1 MKNSV
6 NLPLYNEFLELF
18 DNYKILNWKA
28 ENFWEVIKRNQPNPT
43 RKYKRQMYEGLK
55 VLLECQYLEIDT
67 IRSRKK
73 AFIYSETP
81 RLEELRSRHKNEQL
95 AKIFSCKKAS
105 LLNDIEEL
113 ESNITFI
120 NNLVSEDQTLEKY
133 FIEIKELLEKDIRKF
148 KSNIKLMDGILGK

>member
-18 DNYKILNWKA
+18 DNHKILNWKA
-28 ENFWEVIKRNQPNPT
+28 ENFWEVIKLNQPNPT

-73 AFIYSETP
+73 AFIYSETS
-81 RLEELRSRHKNEQL
+81 RLEELRSRHKNAHLE
-95 AKIFSCKKAS
+95 KIFSCKKAS

-120 NNLVSEDQTLEKY
+120 NNLVSDDQTLEKY
-133 FIEIKELLEKDIRKF
+133 FIEIKDLLEKDIRKF